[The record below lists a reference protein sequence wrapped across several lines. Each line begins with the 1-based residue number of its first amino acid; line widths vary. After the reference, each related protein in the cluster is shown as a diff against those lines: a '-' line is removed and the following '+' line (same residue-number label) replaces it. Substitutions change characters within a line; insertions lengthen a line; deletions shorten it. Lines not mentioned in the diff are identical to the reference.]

1 MNKIQRLGILAP
13 LVLLT
18 FTACNDKVY
27 KSLPSM
33 SKPSI
38 ILKSPTPVE
47 FVFKE
52 KALSQII
59 NQPDVQASISN
70 LSSLNYS
77 VQGAKAAFSTNIS
90 ASADGGL
97 VAEDTDASPAI
108 NPSIN
113 VSRTL
118 MDGGIKKSVLD
129 IANLNLKLAQYE
141 TALIIDEKLAF
152 AVEANM
158 SQEYVTAVNETF
170 KEFEK
175 YYELQEENLQQAVSF
190 GAVSQLQMLNLS
202 QRLLAIEAQKITV
215 KELELNIKNLL
226 QKSTDTTMSI
236 NDNFIETDDLRAK
249 IETSTVPVLAL
260 SKITESIAENKIL
273 NAMGKGQMGVSTVG
287 RLSKSSS
294 DDIDIEAFA
303 GVQVSI
309 PIFDG
314 GRLDAEVLTLRKEK
328 ESIVTSNK
336 ATKKRIIEGHDLLI
350 SQQNLGFQKIS
361 LTRDQLEKATEKRIM
376 NEDLLVSGQINLS
389 EIVESFIKELELKIE
404 LADNQLKTKLRQ
416 LDMLKNTGLVCSAIS
431 ACEEIIEFTSTR
443 LND

>member
-1 MNKIQRLGILAP
+1 VNKIQWYGLIAP
-13 LVLLT
+13 LVFLSL
-18 FTACNDKVY
+18 TACSDKVY

-33 SKPSI
+33 SKPPI
-38 ILKSPTPVE
+38 ILKSVAPVE

-59 NQPDVQASISN
+59 DQPDVQASITK

-77 VQGAKAAFSTNIS
+77 VQGAKAAFSTNIT

-97 VAEDTDASPAI
+97 IAEDTDASPAI

-113 VSRTL
+113 ATRTL
-118 MDGGIKKSVLD
+118 MDGGIKQSGLD

-152 AVEANM
+152 AIEANI
-158 SQEYVTAVNETF
+158 SQEYITAVNETF
-170 KEFEK
+170 EEFEK

-202 QRLLAIEAQKITV
+202 QRLLAIEAQKISV

-226 QKSTDTTMSI
+226 QKSSDTTLI
-236 NDNFIETDDLRAK
+236 IEDNFIDTDDLRSK
-249 IETSTVPVLAL
+249 IEASTVPVLAL
-260 SKITESIAENKIL
+260 SKITENIAENRIL
-273 NAMGKGQMGVSTVG
+273 SALGKGQMGVSTVG

-294 DDIDIEAFA
+294 DGIAIEAFA

-314 GRLDAEVLTLRKEK
+314 GRLDAEVLTLQTEK

-336 ATKKRIIEGHDLLI
+336 ATKKRIIEGHDLL
-350 SQQNLGFQKIS
+350 SLQQNLGFQKIS
-361 LTRDQLEKATEKRIM
+361 LTRDQLEKATEKRKM

-389 EIVESFIKELELKIE
+389 EIVESFIKEFELKIE
-404 LADNQLKTKLRQ
+404 LSDNR
-416 LDMLKNTGLVCSAIS
+416 
-431 ACEEIIEFTSTR
+431 
-443 LND
+443 

>member
-1 MNKIQRLGILAP
+1 VKKIQRYGLIAP
-13 LVLLT
+13 LFLLSL
-18 FTACNDKVY
+18 TACSDKVY

-59 NQPDVQASISN
+59 DQPDVQASITK

-77 VQGAKAAFSTNIS
+77 VQGAKAAFSTNIT

-97 VAEDTDASPAI
+97 IAEDTDASPAI

-113 VSRTL
+113 ATRTL
-118 MDGGIKKSVLD
+118 MDGGIKQSGLD

-152 AVEANM
+152 AIEANI

-170 KEFEK
+170 EEFEK

-202 QRLLAIEAQKITV
+202 QRLLAIEAQKISV

-226 QKSTDTTMSI
+226 QKSSDT
-236 NDNFIETDDLRAK
+236 
-249 IETSTVPVLAL
+249 
-260 SKITESIAENKIL
+260 
-273 NAMGKGQMGVSTVG
+273 
-287 RLSKSSS
+287 
-294 DDIDIEAFA
+294 
-303 GVQVSI
+303 
-309 PIFDG
+309 
-314 GRLDAEVLTLRKEK
+314 
-328 ESIVTSNK
+328 
-336 ATKKRIIEGHDLLI
+336 
-350 SQQNLGFQKIS
+350 
-361 LTRDQLEKATEKRIM
+361 
-376 NEDLLVSGQINLS
+376 
-389 EIVESFIKELELKIE
+389 
-404 LADNQLKTKLRQ
+404 
-416 LDMLKNTGLVCSAIS
+416 
-431 ACEEIIEFTSTR
+431 
-443 LND
+443 